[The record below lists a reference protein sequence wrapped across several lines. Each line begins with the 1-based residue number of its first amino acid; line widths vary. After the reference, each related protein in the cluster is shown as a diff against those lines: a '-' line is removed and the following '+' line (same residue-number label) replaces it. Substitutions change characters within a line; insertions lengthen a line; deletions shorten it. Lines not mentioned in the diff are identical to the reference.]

1 VAAPRPPAFILILL
15 SSLYFSQGLPS
26 GLLAHALPALLRQYQ
41 VSLEY
46 IGFLKLLALPWM
58 LKFLWAPYVDRFHF
72 RSTGPH
78 RSWILPMQLLVIILL
93 LVLARLD
100 PQRIF
105 SGYLVPFFAVLLLL
119 NFASATQDI
128 ATDGLTVKLLTKR
141 WRGLGNSIQVSA
153 YKLGLIIGGS
163 LLLLAV
169 ERLGWSATFTLLAS
183 TLALL
188 TLPVLL
194 FRERPDSNELGE
206 ARPRG
211 GAGPGYLW
219 RDYRHFLRRPGIGWW
234 LPVLFTYK
242 LGDAVGSGMVKPML
256 VDAGFSLSEIGT
268 LTLSASLTGM
278 VAAVAGGLLYYR
290 WGPRTCLLLFGLMQA
305 IGIAGFAL
313 IATGRVDAVTVYGVS
328 LFEQVADAMSTVV
341 LFALMMEL
349 CRPNHEGADY
359 SLQACLQVIVGG
371 LAGAGSGWL
380 ASWLGYGGHFALAG
394 LLGAAALVPAW
405 LFLWR
410 NPHLAAVR
418 PAVRQE
424 SPDLGK
430 D

>member
-1 VAAPRPPAFILILL
+1 MAAPRPPAFILILL

-41 VSLEY
+41 VPLEY
-46 IGFLKLLALPWM
+46 IGLLKLLALPWM

-78 RSWILPMQLLVIILL
+78 RSWILPMQLLVIVLL

-105 SGYLVPFFAVLLLL
+105 SGYLLPFFAVLLLL
-119 NFASATQDI
+119 NLASATQDI
-128 ATDGLTVKLLTKR
+128 ATDGLTVKLLTRR

-153 YKLGLIIGGS
+153 YKLGLILGGS

-169 ERLGWSATFTLLAS
+169 ERVGWSVTFTALAA

-188 TLPVLL
+188 TLPALL

-206 ARPRG
+206 PRPRG
-211 GAGPGYLW
+211 PAGPGYLW

-256 VDAGFSLSEIGT
+256 VDAGFSLSAIGT

-278 VAAVAGGLLYYR
+278 VAAVVGGLLYYR

-305 IGIAGFAL
+305 VGIGGFAL
-313 IATGRVDAVTVYGVS
+313 IASGRVDAVTVYGVS
-328 LFEQVADAMSTVV
+328 LFEQTADAMSTVV
-341 LFALMMEL
+341 LFALMMEQ

-380 ASWLGYGGHFALAG
+380 ASQLGYAGHFALAG
-394 LLGAAALVPAW
+394 LLGLAVLVPAW

-410 NPHLAAVR
+410 NPQLAATR
-418 PAVRQE
+418 PAAHQQ
-424 SPDLGK
+424 SPDRQK